1 MSKKENENVNVN
13 TENANTTELVAQT
26 FNGYGVENVKFH
38 NADLILHTE
47 KIIQYREVG
56 KKAEL
61 GICYELGQVKNG
73 DLYKKAGFKSIGEY
87 GNVMFDYKASTTG
100 LYAQIGQAFV
110 VMKENVPC
118 VREELPSFTTG
129 QLLELL
135 PLVNADG
142 DVSDIVKLL
151 NDGEIGQFSTTK
163 AIRNAVKAFTAIDTT
178 ADEVDEK
185 SEASE
190 ASKASEASETD
201 APKTAL
207 DLIDIIQ
214 EALDAMLKMNKDGY
228 WSDDETSKL
237 LAITSDLDEIK
248 ANHNIVK
255 TENND

>member
-38 NADLILHTE
+38 NADLIQHTE

-110 VMKENVPC
+110 VMNENVPC
-118 VREELPSFTTG
+118 VREELPAFTTG

-163 AIRNAVKAFTAIDTT
+163 AIRNAVKGFNAIDTT

-185 SEASE
+185 SETSE
-190 ASKASEASETD
+190 AHETSEADT
-201 APKTAL
+201 PKTAL
-207 DLIDIIQ
+207 DFIDIIQ

-248 ANHNIVK
+248 ANHNTMK

>member
-13 TENANTTELVAQT
+13 NENANTTELVAQT

-38 NADLILHTE
+38 NAALIEHTE

-61 GICYELGQVKNG
+61 GICYELGQVKND

-87 GNVMFDYKASTTG
+87 GNVMFDYKPSTTG

-118 VREELPSFTTG
+118 VRDELPSFTTG

-135 PLVNADG
+135 PLVNAEG

-163 AIRNAVKAFTAIDTT
+163 AIRNAVKSFNAIDTT
-178 ADEVDEK
+178 SEEVDTPAK
-185 SEASE
+185 GSEASE
-190 ASKASEASETD
+190 ASVVD

-237 LAITSDLDEIK
+237 LSITADLDEIK
-248 ANHNIVK
+248 ANHNVK
-255 TENND
+255 TENKD